1 MPWGDTVGNNDP
13 EQETMRAF
21 LLAGLLAGIAMPALA
36 SDDVESAYTDLD
48 LTQCLVM
55 ESDDFGTNWACPG
68 YKGMPTYVAEGD
80 LRFMVSY
87 GFGADKEKAAE
98 QTVPP
103 FNTLGTR
110 IEWRLSNRTGGWRP
124 FATIVRYFVQREE
137 GDKEGQVLVV
147 TRIEPGA
154 TCQTAYVDAL
164 ANPDANELAR
174 RAADEKARDF
184 DCANEPETIGDFKA

>member
-1 MPWGDTVGNNDP
+1 
-13 EQETMRAF
+13 MRA
-21 LLAGLLAGIAMPALA
+21 LLLTAVLIGGAVPALA
-36 SDDVESAYTDLD
+36 SDDVQSAYTDLD

-68 YKGMPTYVAEGD
+68 YKGMPTYIAEGD

-87 GFGADKEKAAE
+87 GFGADREKAAE
-98 QTVPP
+98 QTLPP
-103 FNTLGTR
+103 FNTLGTK

-124 FATIVRYFVQREE
+124 FATIIRYFVQREG
-137 GDKEGQVLVV
+137 GDAEGQVLVV

-154 TCQTAYVDAL
+154 TCQTAYIDAL

-174 RAADEKARDF
+174 KAADEKARDF
-184 DCANEPETIGDFKA
+184 DCADEPETIGTFKAW